1 VGTLAAVPDVADVG
15 LRAKERAENFPVALR
30 VLPRAVR
37 ADLRAVYD
45 VVRTVDD
52 LGDELAEQR
61 PGERTA
67 ALEAFRADLA
77 RVWSTGSPAAAVLT
91 RLVPTVRRHRIPADP
106 FDRLVRANL
115 VDQRVTRYA
124 TFEDLLGYCDL
135 SAAPIGE
142 LVLHIA
148 GAATPARIALSDR
161 VCAALQVAEHLQD
174 VAEDRARGR
183 VYLPQEDLAAHG
195 VAETDLDGTTT
206 PPALRAVVAALADRV
221 DGLLDVGLPLVAT
234 LTGWSRLA
242 VAGYVAGGRAALDG
256 LRRVDGDVLAGS
268 PGVRRRDLL
277 QHVAG
282 VLLAA
287 LHPSLRGPF
296 PC

>member
-1 VGTLAAVPDVADVG
+1 VAEPDVADVG

-61 PGERTA
+61 PGQRAA

-77 RVWSTGSPAAAVLT
+77 RVWSTGSPASAVLT
-91 RLVPTVRRHRIPADP
+91 RLVPTVRRHAMPMGP
-106 FDRLVRANL
+106 FDRLVQANL

-148 GAATPARIALSDR
+148 GAATPERVALSDR

-174 VAEDRARGR
+174 VAEDRVRGR
-183 VYLPQEDLAAHG
+183 VYLPQEDLTAHG
-195 VAETDLDGTTT
+195 VPEADLDA
-206 PPALRAVVAALADRV
+206 PAASPALRALVAALTDRV
-221 DGLLDVGLPLVAT
+221 DGLLDSGLPLVAT

-256 LRRVDGDVLAGS
+256 LRRVDGDVLPGS

-277 QHVAG
+277 RHLGAD
-282 VLLAA
+282 LLR
-287 LHPSLRGPF
+287 SRGAER
-296 PC
+296 